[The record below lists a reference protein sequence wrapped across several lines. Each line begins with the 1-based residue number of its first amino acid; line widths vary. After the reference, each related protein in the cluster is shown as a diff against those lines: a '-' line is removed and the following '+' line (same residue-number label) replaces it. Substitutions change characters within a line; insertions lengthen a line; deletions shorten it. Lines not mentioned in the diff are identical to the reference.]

1 MVEEK
6 VAEQYQYSGL
16 DILKAIL
23 AITVVLRH
31 IEQGIGKE
39 SLFAFIWGAYLSPVA
54 VPCFFI
60 ISGYLFFIKE
70 PTRER
75 LWHQVKRILSLYLWW
90 LILYSPII
98 IYDWI
103 KKIRNGEILRNL
115 IKHFIQETI
124 FAGGY
129 YHLWYLTSLVVALIL
144 IYLLEKFIKDKV
156 IVLICLVAFV
166 IGILVDNYEFM
177 FTNRSLIRLIQ
188 YYRNIFLTTRNGI
201 FFAPL
206 FLEIG
211 RILAKTGK
219 EWKTTKV
226 KKLVLVL
233 LILFSM
239 FQFIEALSLGH
250 IYGYDRAHSMMF
262 SVIVTAP
269 CLFIL
274 FRDLNLSWCEV
285 IGKKLRNVSTL
296 LYFIHPGALYVY
308 SFLLKVLHFKI
319 STGLCYIITAL
330 GFSIIAA
337 IILYGIAQKLTF
349 LKKLY

>member
-124 FAGGY
+124 FAGGV
-129 YHLWYLTSLVVALIL
+129 LPFMVFNIFGGSINFN
-144 IYLLEKFIKDKV
+144 IFIRKIHKRQGNS
-156 IVLICLVAFV
+156 INMPGGIC
-166 IGILVDNYEFM
+166 
-177 FTNRSLIRLIQ
+177 
-188 YYRNIFLTTRNGI
+188 YRN
-201 FFAPL
+201 P
-206 FLEIG
+206 
-211 RILAKTGK
+211 
-219 EWKTTKV
+219 
-226 KKLVLVL
+226 
-233 LILFSM
+233 S
-239 FQFIEALSLGH
+239 
-250 IYGYDRAHSMMF
+250 
-262 SVIVTAP
+262 
-269 CLFIL
+269 
-274 FRDLNLSWCEV
+274 
-285 IGKKLRNVSTL
+285 
-296 LYFIHPGALYVY
+296 
-308 SFLLKVLHFKI
+308 
-319 STGLCYIITAL
+319 
-330 GFSIIAA
+330 
-337 IILYGIAQKLTF
+337 
-349 LKKLY
+349 